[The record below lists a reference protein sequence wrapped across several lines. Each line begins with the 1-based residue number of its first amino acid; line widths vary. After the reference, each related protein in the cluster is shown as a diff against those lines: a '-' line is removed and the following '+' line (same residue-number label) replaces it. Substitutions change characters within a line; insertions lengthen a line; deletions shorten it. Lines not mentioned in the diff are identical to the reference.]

1 MRRSS
6 TSSRD
11 VRDEFV
17 AVWRDGSARGRRVS
31 PRGRSLRTCSPRLPG
46 RNRSMRGQPAL
57 PRPSRCRA
65 RRRRRAC
72 ARPRRRRGGRLR
84 SPTRARCGAGS
95 RRSSRCRCCRG
106 WCRRSGWRPGS
117 ARRQGRFAPR
127 SRQSRAKHR
136 IAHATGGDA
145 HDHVAA
151 AQRRSV
157 TFGGVR
163 ANIMR
168 TSVQVAAMLLRQSL
182 SLSALMSEGRDPGRP
197 RWLGS
202 TRRFPCHGLRRPPR
216 RRAPIARLAATPV
229 RRRLPDM
236 HASPR
241 WRILRG
247 RRSWTGSRFQASRMD
262 RGTSASSL
270 ESRGGTSKH
279 RGSPYT
285 VPAVSANRSLSVAL
299 LPSKQRRN
307 PCAPLPTLARGRRVA
322 DRLAG

>member
-1 MRRSS
+1 
-6 TSSRD
+6 
-11 VRDEFV
+11 
-17 AVWRDGSARGRRVS
+17 
-31 PRGRSLRTCSPRLPG
+31 
-46 RNRSMRGQPAL
+46 MRGQPAL

-106 WCRRSGWRPGS
+106 MVSTIRVASWIRSTPRSVCAPIAPISGEAPHRPCDRRRRARSRRRRSTPVRHVRWG
-117 ARRQGRFAPR
+117 ACE
-127 SRQSRAKHR
+127 H
-136 IAHATGGDA
+136 HANLGAGG
-145 HDHVAA
+145 
-151 AQRRSV
+151 
-157 TFGGVR
+157 GE
-163 ANIMR
+163 
-168 TSVQVAAMLLRQSL
+168 LLRHSL

-202 TRRFPCHGLRRPPR
+202 TRRFLCHGLRRPPR

>member
-1 MRRSS
+1 MSS
-6 TSSRD
+6 S
-11 VRDEFV
+11 
-17 AVWRDGSARGRRVS
+17 
-31 PRGRSLRTCSPRLPG
+31 
-46 RNRSMRGQPAL
+46 
-57 PRPSRCRA
+57 
-65 RRRRRAC
+65 
-72 ARPRRRRGGRLR
+72 
-84 SPTRARCGAGS
+84 RCGATGRREVGESARAVDRYAHVVPGSPVGIDPCAVS
-95 RRSSRCRCCRG
+95 RRSHDRAGVGRG
-106 WCRRSGWRPGS
+106 VVVEHAHALAVGEGADCDLQPVLTAAQDRGDRVGADAAEEWCRRSGWRPGS

-202 TRRFPCHGLRRPPR
+202 TRRFPCHGPRRPPR